1 MMLYC
6 KTHDVLLEYD
16 EKTKRKTLTWEYGKN
31 PRCILLT
38 MRVEELKEGKFG
50 DCEVVK
56 L

>member
-1 MMLYC
+1 MKFYC

-16 EKTKRKTLTWEYGKN
+16 VNTKRKRLTWEYGKN
-31 PRCILLT
+31 PRCVLLLK
-38 MRVEELKEGKFG
+38 RVEEIREGKIG